1 VTAITSGPS
10 ATWKNLVSLT
20 MPTENPPISKSMP
33 ALYEL
38 RPLRRALGRLEDTHA
53 TTSPAIASLKRI
65 VMTRIWELETQL
77 GSTELIDSLTIIRN
91 T

>member
-1 VTAITSGPS
+1 MQP
-10 ATWKNLVSLT
+10 
-20 MPTENPPISKSMP
+20 PTSKSMP

-38 RPLRRALGRLEDTHA
+38 RHLRRALARLEDTHA

-65 VMTRIWELETQL
+65 VMTRIWELESQL
-77 GSTELIDSLTIIRN
+77 GSTELIDSLSTIRN